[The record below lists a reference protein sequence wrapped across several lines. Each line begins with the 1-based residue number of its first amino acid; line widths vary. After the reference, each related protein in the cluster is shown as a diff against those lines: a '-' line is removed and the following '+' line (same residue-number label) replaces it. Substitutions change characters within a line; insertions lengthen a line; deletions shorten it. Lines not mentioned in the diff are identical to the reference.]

1 MLHINCIIIILVGL
15 ICQIPKFT
23 TFTMIH
29 LFPLFLISR
38 RRKEALKGVKNMLKQ
53 RADNG
58 LVGFDT

>member
-1 MLHINCIIIILVGL
+1 
-15 ICQIPKFT
+15 
-23 TFTMIH
+23 MIH